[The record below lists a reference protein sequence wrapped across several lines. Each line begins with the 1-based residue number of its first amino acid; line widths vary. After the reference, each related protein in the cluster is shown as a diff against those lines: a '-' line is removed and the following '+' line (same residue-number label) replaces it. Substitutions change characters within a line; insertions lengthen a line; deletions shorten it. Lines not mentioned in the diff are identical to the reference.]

1 MDFPPLV
8 DLIEQLQPYSRSTS
22 SLPGKFALHKG
33 TDYIDVGF
41 YIAILGI
48 AVTDL
53 KGYVAQE
60 RQKPKSSSV
69 FESPGRAGEKPKTE
83 LQQLHA
89 ALETLH
95 ASICEFAVLIT
106 LTKFDFL
113 PFPFFLIGQRILERC
128 TWSGRRLKLLLSNWP

>member
-8 DLIEQLQPYSRSTS
+8 DVIEQLQPYSRSTS

-41 YIAILGI
+41 YVAILGI

-60 RQKPKSSSV
+60 RQKLKSSSV
-69 FESPGRAGEKPKTE
+69 LESPGRAGEKPKTE

-106 LTKFDFL
+106 LTNFDFSL
-113 PFPFFLIGQRILERC
+113 PPPFFSL
-128 TWSGRRLKLLLSNWP
+128 